1 MLSIRSLLF
10 CIGIFSHVAITAAEH
25 QLTLP
30 KFEQWY
36 HSQEQEQALTLELR
50 DSFLKLQEL
59 IAERSPEQKKQR
71 GTHAKGHCITGTFQ
85 VLADDELSSAAF
97 ARKADL
103 RHGLFAPAYIDE
115 VLPARYRF
123 ANSSGRVLPDFIP
136 DIRALSIAVQTHERL
151 SQHFAFNNAPHFELK
166 DLQTFVD
173 VLKMGILVAEGSYKL
188 TAFAK
193 LAWHAGLRR
202 AFAAKAAVDMGE
214 EDKAIAD
221 SFSNQSYRSG
231 STFALGGQP
240 VKLGAYPCDLQVQHT
255 DDLVNKTITADEAKQ
270 RGADYLGT
278 QLVSELQSGGI
289 CHKLFV
295 QFLDETDQYHHGF
308 DKELIEDTTR
318 IWTGPIHTVA
328 ELQIAGEQL
337 SPATCDDPVNGL
349 NPAKVHIDLPG
360 LGQINRARSLIESA
374 SRAAR

>member
-1 MLSIRSLLF
+1 M
-10 CIGIFSHVAITAAEH
+10 AATEH

-30 KFEQWY
+30 QFEQWY
-36 HSQEQEQALTLELR
+36 HSQAQEQALALELR

-59 IAERSPEQKKQR
+59 IAAKSPEQKKRR
-71 GTHAKGHCITGTFQ
+71 GTHAKGHCITGTLQ
-85 VLADDELSSAAF
+85 ILTDDQLSPAAF

-103 RHGLFAPAYIDE
+103 RHGLFAPADAGQ

-123 ANSSGRVLPDFIP
+123 ANSSSKVLPDFIP
-136 DIRALSIAVQTHERL
+136 DIRALSIAVQTPAGL
-151 SQHFAFNNAPHFELK
+151 SQHFAFNNAPRFELK
-166 DLQTFVD
+166 DLQTFVN
-173 VLKMGILVAEGSYKL
+173 VLKMGTLVAEGSYKL

-193 LAWHAGLRR
+193 LIWHTGFSQ

-221 SFSNQSYRSG
+221 SFSNQSYWSG
-231 STFALGGQP
+231 SAFALGDQP
-240 VKLGAYPCDLQVQHT
+240 VKLGTYPCDLQAQHT
-255 DDLVNKTITADEAKQ
+255 DDLVNKTITADEATQ
-270 RGADYLGT
+270 RGTNYLGT
-278 QLVSELQSGGI
+278 QLTSALQSGGI

-295 QFLDETDQYHHGF
+295 QFLDETDQYRHGF
-308 DKELIEDTTR
+308 DKGLIEDTTR
-318 IWTGPIHTVA
+318 VWTGPIHTVA

-360 LGQINRARSLIESA
+360 LGQINRARSLIEAA